1 MSALYRLVYASKNHL
16 KGAEAEAAMEQILKA
31 SRRNNERLG
40 VTGALMFNG
49 GAFAQV
55 LEGPQ
60 KGVEETFERI
70 QRDFRHGE
78 VTVLDGSPI
87 TERGFVNW
95 SMAFVGQS
103 ARGQAL
109 WSKLAAES
117 GFDLRRLAADTVF
130 TMLHD
135 LVLEEEPLGNT
146 MDASAADVA
155 SQKSAN
161 MPRVRDD
168 VVRLRPEA
176 EARAE
181 RQSPT
186 RGHESVAAL
195 AILQAAL
202 ADERNRTMELRGTVD
217 ELHVAMAEI
226 YAACDRLQ
234 VERDLWMQR
243 ARALIAVLYED
254 TQEIRSTIYDPEA
267 MIGQDMDAAPQHA
280 VA

>member
-186 RGHESVAAL
+186 WGHESVAAL
-195 AILQAAL
+195 AILKAAL
-202 ADERNRTMELRGTVD
+202 ADERGRTMELRGTVD
-217 ELHVAMAEI
+217 ELHIAMAEI

-234 VERDLWMQR
+234 AERDLWMQR

-254 TQEIRSTIYDPEA
+254 TQEIRSTICDPEA